1 MRALSRNGIYEL
13 ESLARRESAL
23 NENGMHLHRCCFTGH
38 RPEKLK
44 RTEEEIK
51 KGLETAILKAIQDGF
66 TTFITGMARGVDI
79 WAGQI
84 VLKLRQTNP
93 ELRLI
98 AVLPYPNCDSRWST
112 SWWKQYAEV
121 LDAADL
127 IQSISPQYSIASFQK
142 RDEWMVDHAA
152 RVIAVYDG
160 VPGGTKN
167 TIEYALESGVEIDY
181 T

>member
-1 MRALSRNGIYEL
+1 MRALSRNGIYEV
-13 ESLARRESAL
+13 ESLAKGESAL
-23 NENGMHLHRCCFTGH
+23 SENEMHLHRCCFTGH

-51 KGLETAILKAIQDGF
+51 KGLEEAILKAIYDGYI
-66 TTFITGMARGVDI
+66 TFITGMERGVDI

-84 VLKLRQTNP
+84 VLKFRQTNP

-98 AVLPYPNCDSRWST
+98 AALPYPNCDSRWSA
-112 SWWKQYAEV
+112 SWRKQYANV
-121 LDAADL
+121 LEAADL
-127 IQSISPQYSIASFQK
+127 VKEISPVYSMASFQK

-152 RVIAVYDG
+152 RVIAVYDD
-160 VPGGTKN
+160 VLGGTKN